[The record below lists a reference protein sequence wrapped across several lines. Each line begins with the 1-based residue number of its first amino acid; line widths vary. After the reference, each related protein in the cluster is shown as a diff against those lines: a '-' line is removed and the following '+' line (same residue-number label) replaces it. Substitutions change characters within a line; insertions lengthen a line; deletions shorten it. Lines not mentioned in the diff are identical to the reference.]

1 MLNPSIGK
9 LIEQYESKYGVVI
22 AVAKRAREIAEENQ
36 ENDIHNTEKEVDLAM
51 NELAEG
57 KFEFNEIA

>member
-22 AVAKRAREIAEENQ
+22 AVAKRAREIAEEN
-36 ENDIHNTEKEVDLAM
+36 EANDIQSTEKEVDLAM